1 MENTDLNVMYQEHA
15 KQVYGFLYKMCQDAD
30 LSEDLMQDTFLKAME
45 HIDSYDGKCKL
56 TTWLCQ
62 IAKYVFYQSL
72 DKNRRRKEVPFDEAV
87 ETAMQEET
95 ENSVVGAE
103 SKLHIYRTIQSL
115 PSPMRDVVML
125 RLTGEL
131 SFKEIGEVLSQ
142 SENWARVTFYR
153 AKQILGKELKE
164 R

>member
-1 MENTDLNVMYQEHA
+1 M
-15 KQVYGFLYKMCQDAD
+15 
-30 LSEDLMQDTFLKAME
+30 S
-45 HIDSYDGKCKL
+45 
-56 TTWLCQ
+56 TWLCQ